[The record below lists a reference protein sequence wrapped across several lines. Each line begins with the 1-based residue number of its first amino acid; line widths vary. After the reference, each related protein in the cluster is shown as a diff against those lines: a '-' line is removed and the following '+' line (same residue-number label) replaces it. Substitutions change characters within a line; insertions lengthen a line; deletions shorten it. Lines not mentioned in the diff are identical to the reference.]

1 MTTIKLTIEYDG
13 TRYPGFSTKKKS
25 ASIESKLAL
34 AIRDVTGQSTQLFAA
49 VKTEPGVHAAHQ
61 IVSFQLEKA
70 AYELMKESEEF
81 NLLCNCKRSSSGGY
95 CSHLTGNRR

>member
-34 AIRDVTGQSTQLFAA
+34 AIRDVTDS
-49 VKTEPGVHAAHQ
+49 PH
-61 IVSFQLEKA
+61 SF
-70 AYELMKESEEF
+70 
-81 NLLCNCKRSSSGGY
+81 LLP
-95 CSHLTGNRR
+95 

>member
-34 AIRDVTGQSTQLFAA
+34 AIREATI
-49 VKTEPGVHAAHQ
+49 E
-61 IVSFQLEKA
+61 
-70 AYELMKESEEF
+70 M
-81 NLLCNCKRSSSGGY
+81 
-95 CSHLTGNRR
+95 RRRALDLPEDSLDKS